1 MFEFDMLEYP
11 SDPPQEGDMF
21 ISVVGG
27 EAILLR
33 CHFLDQGVWT
43 WEVCRN
49 WSELRNEAI
58 TSIVAEGHPS
68 DGLYPC
74 PQDIQGRA
82 VW

>member
-11 SDPPQEGDMF
+11 SDPPHEGDVF
-21 ISVVGG
+21 ISVVAG

-33 CHFLDQGVWT
+33 CRFLGGNIWT

-58 TSIVAEGHPS
+58 ISIAQDRPPS

-74 PQDIQGRA
+74 PQNIQGRA